1 MIICNYCGKMEASI
15 FTPEGIGSCP
25 RCTQHFNTCN
35 VCMNSIKPCEFETN
49 PSPIPKTITKVVQ
62 KGNMRAQVEID
73 NPDRIEAFCLT
84 CPCWCDGCGRFSGTC
99 GNYDEYVPSPTPD
112 E

>member
-1 MIICNYCGKMEASI
+1 MTICNYCGKAEASI

-25 RCTQHFNTCN
+25 RCTQLFNTCN
-35 VCMNSIKPCEFETN
+35 VCLNSVKPCEFETN

-62 KGNMRAQVEID
+62 KGNMRAQVELD

-99 GNYDEYVPSPTPD
+99 GNYNEYVPSPTPD